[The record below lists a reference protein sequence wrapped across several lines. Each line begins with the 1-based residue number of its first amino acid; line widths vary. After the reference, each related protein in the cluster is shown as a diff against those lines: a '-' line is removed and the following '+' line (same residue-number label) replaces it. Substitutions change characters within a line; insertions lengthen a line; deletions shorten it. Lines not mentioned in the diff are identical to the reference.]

1 MRWGATQ
8 REEGIVL
15 RMAEKVGL
23 VAGAGDNMGR
33 AIPVLLAQEGARLVL
48 VSRNG
53 AELEGTAEWCRE
65 AGGEV
70 QSLVGDVTLE
80 AVAREAVDRALTS
93 FGRLDG
99 LVFAAGGYFQP
110 QSQVENI
117 PVAQWD
123 QAMAN
128 LIRGLVVM
136 AQASLPALEEQG
148 GGAIVALGAAPQTR
162 LMGGAAYAAGKEALK
177 GLVRR
182 LAREFWSRNV
192 RVNLISPGLI
202 AAPLDEGPIR
212 PVRRTHLAGYG
223 SAVDIAYAAL
233 YLLSDEASWVTG
245 AELVIDGGDDVRTT
259 PPRRQD

>member
-1 MRWGATQ
+1 M
-8 REEGIVL
+8 
-15 RMAEKVGL
+15 RMAEKVVL

-33 AIPVLLAQEGARLVL
+33 AIPVLLAQEGAGLVL
-48 VSRNG
+48 VSRNRP
-53 AELEGTAEWCRE
+53 ELEGTAERCRE
-65 AGGEV
+65 AGARVE
-70 QSLVGDVTLE
+70 SLAGDVTLE
-80 AVAREAVDRALTS
+80 AVAREAVERALGT

-99 LVFAAGGYFQP
+99 LVFAAGGFFHP
-110 QSQVENI
+110 RSRVEEV
-117 PVAQWD
+117 PPAQWD

-128 LIRGLVVM
+128 LVRGLLVM

-148 GGAIVALGAAPQTR
+148 GGSIVALGAAPQTR
-162 LMGGAAYAAGKEALK
+162 LGGGAAYAAGKEALR

-212 PVRRTHLAGYG
+212 PQPRTHLAGYG
-223 SAVDIAYAAL
+223 SAVDIAYGAL

-245 AELVIDGGDDVRTT
+245 AELVIDGGDDVAAT
-259 PPRRQD
+259 PPRRED